1 VAQPVPQQIHNDSE
15 EALLAQLA
23 SGSSQAFVE
32 VYRRYA
38 RYVATIG
45 FRLLG
50 DDSELDDLIQET
62 FMQVSAGIDGLRDP
76 KGFRSW
82 LATIAV
88 RCIWRRRAQRR
99 RRQLLR
105 TSLGVLGLSRSDPAD
120 RRPVDDLYEQLDRV
134 PERCRLPWLM
144 HRVMG
149 ETLPETATACGVSLT
164 TAKRRIAEAE
174 ARLERGRDA

>member
-1 VAQPVPQQIHNDSE
+1 VPRAETKQTYPEIDA
-15 EALLAQLA
+15 ALLAQLA
-23 SGSSQAFVE
+23 NGSSQAFVE

-50 DDSELDDLIQET
+50 DDSEIDDVVQET
-62 FMQVSAGIDGLRDP
+62 FMQMAAGLDGLRDP
-76 KGFRSW
+76 SGFRSW

-88 RCIWRRRAQRR
+88 RRVWRKRAQRAR
-99 RRQLLR
+99 RALLR
-105 TSLGVLGLSRSDPAD
+105 NTLSVIGLWRSDPSD
-120 RRPVDDLYEQLDRV
+120 RKSVDDFYEKLERL
-134 PERCRLPWLM
+134 PERCRTPWIL

-149 ETLPETATACGVSLT
+149 ETLPDTATACATSLT

-174 ARLERGRDA
+174 ARLERGDR